1 MRPPMTPSTPIQI
14 PPASHHGDMVTH
26 GSGICLVRFLA
37 ETEIWTDLLDHEL
50 PCNHECQPL
59 PPLGIAKNSAP
70 SALANQ
76 PSQGASGIHPFHP
89 FHPHQGVQPAVD
101 LTVGDHRK
109 IMNLENS
116 ADLAV
121 ITNGAEEAII
131 NATLTIGTAGQEGG
145 NSNTANSAD
154 AGPDGAA
161 TATSTIVTTEG
172 ADGVIHIRSNRPN
185 RKGAGRRQPKQPPV
199 PANPATVANSLG
211 IPWASAR
218 TSVDNSRSKKWGLAL
233 RQAMKAQGIADFQ
246 RGDNVEVQVGVGAKR
261 FQLVGRASRP
271 STAYYWIDECMAG
284 GVGLHEFTNVIIVA
298 VHPAGSSPATNGGA
312 L

>member
-1 MRPPMTPSTPIQI
+1 MNKRSPMLLFSPVQPR
-14 PPASHHGDMVTH
+14 PASHHGDMVTH
-26 GSGICLVRFLA
+26 GSGICQVRFLA
-37 ETEIWTDLLDHEL
+37 ETEVWTDLLDHEL

-59 PPLGIAKNSAP
+59 PPLGLATSSAP
-70 SALANQ
+70 SALGNH
-76 PSQGASGIHPFHP
+76 PSPGASGTHP

-121 ITNGAEEAII
+121 ITNGAEEANT

-145 NSNTANSAD
+145 NSNIAHSAD
-154 AGPDGAA
+154 AGSDGAA

-172 ADGVIHIRSNRPN
+172 ADGVIHIRSNRLN
-185 RKGAGRRQPKQPPV
+185 RKGAGPRQPKQPPV

-211 IPWASAR
+211 IPWATAR
-218 TSVDNSRSKKWGLAL
+218 TSVDNSKSRKWGLAL
-233 RQAMKAQGIADFQ
+233 RQAMNAQGIADFQ
-246 RGDNVEVQVGVGAKR
+246 RGDNVEVQVGVGAER
-261 FQLVGRASRP
+261 IQLIGRASRP

-284 GVGLHEFTNVIIVA
+284 GVGLHEVINVIIVA
-298 VHPAGSSPATNGGA
+298 VHPAGASSATNGGA

>member
-1 MRPPMTPSTPIQI
+1 MRPPMIPSTPIQI
-14 PPASHHGDMVTH
+14 PPASIHGDMVTH

-59 PPLGIAKNSAP
+59 APLGLAKNSAP

-76 PSQGASGIHPFHP
+76 PSQGASGTHP

-131 NATLTIGTAGQEGG
+131 NATLTIGTADQEGG
-145 NSNTANSAD
+145 NSNTAYSAD
-154 AGPDGAA
+154 AGPDSAA
-161 TATSTIVTTEG
+161 TGTSTIVTTEG
-172 ADGVIHIRSNRPN
+172 ADGVIHIRSNRTN

-211 IPWASAR
+211 IPWGAAR
-218 TSVDNSRSKKWGLAL
+218 TSVDNSKSRKWGLAL
-233 RQAMKAQGIADFQ
+233 RQVMNAQGIADFQ
-246 RGDNVEVQVGVGAKR
+246 RGDKVEVQVGVGAER
-261 FQLVGRASRP
+261 VQLVGRASRP
-271 STAYYWIDECMAG
+271 STAYYWSDEFTAG
-284 GVGLHEFTNVIIVA
+284 SVGLHEVISVIIVA
-298 VHPAGSSPATNGGA
+298 VYPAGSSPATTGGA

>member
-1 MRPPMTPSTPIQI
+1 MNKRSPMLLFSPVQPL
-14 PPASHHGDMVTH
+14 PASHHGDMVTH
-26 GSGICLVRFLA
+26 GSGICQVRFLA
-37 ETEIWTDLLDHEL
+37 ETEVWTDLLDHEL

-59 PPLGIAKNSAP
+59 PPLGLATSSAP
-70 SALANQ
+70 SALGNH
-76 PSQGASGIHPFHP
+76 PSAGASGTHPFHP
-89 FHPHQGVQPAVD
+89 SAGVSPAVNP
-101 LTVGDHRK
+101 TAGNHHTT
-109 IMNLENS
+109 MNQENA
-116 ADLAV
+116 ADLAA
-121 ITNGAEEAII
+121 ITNGAQEATI
-131 NATLTIGTAGQEGG
+131 NATLTIGTAGEEGW
-145 NSNTANSAD
+145 NSNIAHSAD

-211 IPWASAR
+211 IPWGTTTTSIDNAR
-218 TSVDNSRSKKWGLAL
+218 SRKWGLSL
-233 RQAMKAQGIADFQ
+233 RQAMNAQGIPDFQ
-246 RGDNVEVQVGVGAKR
+246 PGDDVEVQVGVGAKR

-284 GVGLHEFTNVIIVA
+284 GVGLHEVINVIIVA
-298 VHPAGSSPATNGGA
+298 VHPAGASWATNGGA